1 MFSVAVEAAFPQ
13 CAIIRLQDRD
23 VERNRA
29 VLSRVRDGSVYAE
42 GGEDGVW
49 GGNVIAGSRAEGL
62 AVEEEW
68 GHPGADEDWMNLFG
82 GPLGVHVPQGH
93 HHPGHA
99 VLRYT
104 PEGCPP
110 AYCKIEVT
118 DVQGLMEVSVE
129 DERLD
134 AECVHRSE
142 GVAWL
147 HTHNTLRRIQGED
160 ISGPAGQELGGA
172 QEFVPT
178 LVCSDHHPDMDGDYL
193 HRPRRGWP
201 STQQLEVIKQSP
213 MLLVLTG
220 HKLSPPDQIP
230 LQARHSWSHC
240 EMELIITLPLYIKQ
254 IYIAIKY
261 VFKRLIRTFRG
272 TKVAADGRST
282 VGSYYLKTVFLR
294 LLEKTPPTMIGSQ
307 FGFMIC
313 LLSDLDGYLKAGNL
327 PHYFLPECN
336 LLATVG
342 PEERLLAR
350 EVIQHIL
357 SAPLRAI
364 LTCPTEPWRIYG
376 EVQPDSLVAAFRQ
389 LSSHLT
395 SVSSRE
401 HLLWLLRRLE
411 ETRRERYREQQ
422 EEDEREDED
431 EEYSCTVSGRPEL
444 RGLVEMLRKQIHD
457 D

>member
-1 MFSVAVEAAFPQ
+1 M
-13 CAIIRLQDRD
+13 
-23 VERNRA
+23 ERNRD
-29 VLSRVRDGSVYAE
+29 VLSRVRDGSLYAE
-42 GGEDGVW
+42 GGEDGVE
-49 GGNVIAGSRAEGL
+49 GGRVIAGSQAEGL

-68 GHPGADEDWMNLFG
+68 GHPGADEDWMNLSG

-93 HHPGHA
+93 HHPGRA
-99 VLRYT
+99 VLKYR

-118 DVQGLMEVSVE
+118 DVQGLMGVNV
-129 DERLD
+129 DGVQLD

-147 HTHNTLRRIQGED
+147 HTHNTLRQIQHGND

-172 QEFVPT
+172 LEYVPT
-178 LVCSDHHPDMDGDYL
+178 LICSDHHPDMDQDYL

-213 MLLVLTG
+213 KLLVLAG

-240 EMELIITLPLYIKQ
+240 EMELIINLPLEIKQ

-261 VFKRLIRTFRG
+261 VFKRLIKTFRG
-272 TKVAADGRST
+272 TDKAFDGRST

-294 LLEKTPPTMIGSQ
+294 LLEKTPPTMIRSQ
-307 FGFMIC
+307 FVFMIC

-342 PEERLLAR
+342 PEERRLAR
-350 EVIQHIL
+350 DVIQHIL
-357 SAPLRAI
+357 SDPLRAI
-364 LTCPTEPWRIYG
+364 LTSPANPSRIYG
-376 EVQPDSLVAAFRQ
+376 KVQPDTLVAAFRR

-395 SVSSRE
+395 NVSSRE
-401 HLLWLLRRLE
+401 HLLWLLHHLD
-411 ETRRERYREQQ
+411 ETRRERYRRQQ
-422 EEDEREDED
+422 EEVEEDEDED

-444 RGLVEMLRKQIHD
+444 RVLEDMLWKQIHRYEISQITIYKT
-457 D
+457 

>member
-1 MFSVAVEAAFPQ
+1 MKENSALLP
-13 CAIIRLQDRD
+13 
-23 VERNRA
+23 
-29 VLSRVRDGSVYAE
+29 RVRDGSVYARDR
-42 GGEDGVW
+42 EDGVE
-49 GGNVIAGSRAEGL
+49 NEQLTAGSKGEGL
-62 AVEEEW
+62 AVEKRW
-68 GHPGADEDWMNLFG
+68 GHPEADTDCMVLFE

-93 HHPGHA
+93 HPPGRA
-99 VLRYT
+99 VLGYR

-118 DVQGLMEVSVE
+118 DVQGLMGVSVWGK
-129 DERLD
+129 RLD
-134 AECVHRSE
+134 AGCVHRSE

-147 HTHNTLRRIQGED
+147 HTHNTLRRMHRDSD
-160 ISGPAGQELGGA
+160 ISGPAGQEFGGA
-172 QEFVPT
+172 EYVPT
-178 LVCSDHHPDMDGDYL
+178 LVCSDHHPYMDRDYL

-201 STQQLEVIKQSP
+201 STQQLEVITQSP

-261 VFKRLIRTFRG
+261 VFKRLIKRFRG
-272 TKVAADGRST
+272 ANVAADGRST

-294 LLEKTPPTMIGSQ
+294 LLENRPPTMIGSQ
-307 FGFMIC
+307 FGFMLC

-342 PEERLLAR
+342 PEERRLAR
-350 EVIQHIL
+350 DVIRLIL
-357 SAPLRAI
+357 YDPLHAI
-364 LTCPTEPWRIYG
+364 LTCPTNPYEIYG
-376 EVQPDSLVAAFRQ
+376 KVQPDTLVAAFRQ
-389 LSSHLT
+389 LSSDPT

-401 HLLWLLRRLE
+401 HLLRLLHHLD
-411 ETRRERYREQQ
+411 ETRRERYQWQRG
-422 EEDEREDED
+422 RD
-431 EEYSCTVSGRPEL
+431 EEENVSGRPEL